1 MVKMRTLAEM
11 DKVLDSVFDR
21 SEVLE
26 KWFC

>member
-1 MVKMRTLAEM
+1 MVKMRTLAEV
-11 DKVLDSVFDR
+11 DKVFDSVFDR